1 MPHRSYSQPHPRER
15 RQRMLDTKPPMLADD
30 EFREIQQVLLNLSSA
45 RHLEP
50 MALLLILR
58 A

>member
-1 MPHRSYSQPHPRER
+1 
-15 RQRMLDTKPPMLADD
+15 MLDTKPPMLADD